1 MAEYGTFAPSETET
15 VPAAYL
21 IPATLD
27 RVVDLL
33 EAHGIQFTKL
43 AAERSME
50 VQEFEITANEAAPRA
65 FQNHRERSVTGS
77 YHRVTRPIPA
87 GTIVVPMTQPLARL
101 AFTLLEPRSDDGVVD
116 WNVLD
121 DVLEKE
127 KTYPIR
133 RAMLPVT
140 P

>member
-1 MAEYGTFAPSETET
+1 MAST
-15 VPAAYL
+15 
-21 IPATLD
+21 D
-27 RVVDLL
+27 
-33 EAHGIQFTKL
+33 
-43 AAERSME
+43 
-50 VQEFEITANEAAPRA
+50 AAPRA

-77 YHRVTRPIPA
+77 YHRVTRTLPA
-87 GTIVVPMTQPLARL
+87 GTIVVPMDQPLARL

-133 RAMLPVT
+133 RALAPVA